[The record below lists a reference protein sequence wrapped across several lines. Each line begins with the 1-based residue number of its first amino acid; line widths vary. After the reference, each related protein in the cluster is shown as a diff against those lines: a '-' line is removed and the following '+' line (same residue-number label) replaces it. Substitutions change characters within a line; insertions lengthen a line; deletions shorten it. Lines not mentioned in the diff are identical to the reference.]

1 MMSSRN
7 SLREK
12 VLIAGTFLA
21 FVGVGGLA
29 FSSQHGI
36 PRIAASCCLIVG
48 YLLNCGAF
56 VTGAWD
62 RSQVIQSV
70 KRSPIGMVWIRIL
83 LIVMWLGILPFVL
96 LRLYDYLHRL
106 QP

>member
-7 SLREK
+7 SK
-12 VLIAGTFLA
+12 VLIAGTLLA
-21 FVGVGGLA
+21 FVGLGGLA

-36 PRIAASCCLIVG
+36 ARIAFSCCLIVG
-48 YLLNCGAF
+48 YLLNCGTF
-56 VTGAWD
+56 FTGAWD
-62 RSQVIQSV
+62 SSQVIQSV